1 MPNVG
6 KEGVS
11 VAEGGSGNGLYDHL
25 YKRFFEQRDSHEG
38 YSFQHAPG
46 GSAPTPIVTFREK
59 LRWWTWNRW
68 RRRRKLLAERDEF
81 QQDILQI
88 KKPGQSN

>member
-1 MPNVG
+1 
-6 KEGVS
+6 

-25 YKRFFEQRDSHEG
+25 YKKFFAERDSHVG

-46 GSAPTPIVTFREK
+46 GSAPPPVVTFSEK

-68 RRRRKLLAERDEF
+68 RRRRKLLAERDRL
-81 QQDILQI
+81 QQDILEI
-88 KKPGQSN
+88 KKRAAPK

>member
-1 MPNVG
+1 M
-6 KEGVS
+6 
-11 VAEGGSGNGLYDHL
+11 AEGGSGNGLYDHL
-25 YKRFFEQRDSHEG
+25 YKRFFEQRDQHEG

-46 GSAPTPIVTFREK
+46 GSAPTPSVMFSEK

-68 RRRRKLLAERDEF
+68 RRRKKLLAERDRL

-88 KKPGQSN
+88 KGAGPSE

>member
-1 MPNVG
+1 M
-6 KEGVS
+6 
-11 VAEGGSGNGLYDHL
+11 AEGGSENGLYDHL

-38 YSFQHAPG
+38 YSFQQAPG

-68 RRRRKLLAERDEF
+68 RRRRKLLAERDRL

-88 KKPGQSN
+88 KKPRAPK